1 MSRSYRNEYLFSEIY
16 LESITQQPITDENLR
31 ASFQTIKEWREFAD
45 KTSLE
50 QWITTYIEPVL
61 DTLGFGHHKDQE
73 EQANILV
80 LFPDVDK
87 IQPMSLCYVVPP
99 GEDIN
104 CTLKGKHW
112 AEKIIRSL
120 RKYNFHWGILTD
132 GLYWRIYHTKEPTPY
147 ETYVEINLETI
158 LSSQD
163 YAAFQIFYFFFRP
176 GNFTRGENGKCKF
189 DIYKEESAKTTEYI
203 EENLRAAIEREKE
216 GEGVLQTLCL
226 GYLNTLN
233 QDTYNEEER
242 VRIYG
247 GAILY
252 LFRLLFLFYSTARS
266 LLKEERI
273 ESFKSIVQ
281 DSFRLHNE
289 GGAKSNSY
297 DLWFRLQ
304 DLFAEID
311 LTYDGGLFDSHS
323 KEDLIRFIEET
334 RITDPF
340 LSEVI
345 FGLAYYRKSKRN
357 FVPIEYRDL
366 SVRHLGSLYE
376 GLLEHNLFIAEENT
390 IIRKSGNKIRF
401 IPESK
406 AGKIRRSDTILPKGK
421 VYFSEDAKERKL
433 TGSYYTP
440 EDVVEYIVKNT
451 VDVLLEEKKKELIK
465 EIGPVLKE
473 LDSAINESERRRLE
487 LFIDD
492 KILKFVEEKILS
504 LSVLD
509 PTMGSGHFLVNA
521 TNHIANF
528 IVEIL
533 NEYPCLPDRQAGYNS
548 EIDSNPGLW
557 RRRVVEDCIYGVD
570 LNPLAVELAKLCLWI
585 TTAFKEKQLCFL
597 NHHLKKGNALVG
609 VRISD
614 LEEYLTKARGSKHDL
629 FMQSYINSIKRAAE
643 SYEKKLSKLTEAR
656 EDIEKKKEILSEL
669 DEELAPYKYLC
680 NLFTHYLLGEIDESD
695 FLSQVESWSE
705 SKKSQK
711 VLASLN
717 SKDFFH
723 WDLEF
728 PDVFYG
734 DNSGFD
740 VVIGN
745 PPYVEYSEV
754 RKNYVVM
761 PYENAIG
768 RGKNR
773 VININPSGYKTFKC
787 GNIYAFLIER
797 SINFLSNKGKFGM
810 IIPISAFCTD
820 RMDTL
825 QNILIKNCTSLWISS
840 FAERPSKIFKGVER
854 NISIAI
860 ATKGNEICEIYTT
873 TYIKW
878 YSEER

>member
-1 MSRSYRNEYLFSEIY
+1 LSE
-16 LESITQQPITDENLR
+16 
-31 ASFQTIKEWREFAD
+31 
-45 KTSLE
+45 
-50 QWITTYIEPVL
+50 
-61 DTLGFGHHKDQE
+61 
-73 EQANILV
+73 
-80 LFPDVDK
+80 
-87 IQPMSLCYVVPP
+87 
-99 GEDIN
+99 
-104 CTLKGKHW
+104 
-112 AEKIIRSL
+112 
-120 RKYNFHWGILTD
+120 RK
-132 GLYWRIYHTKEPTPY
+132 K
-147 ETYVEINLETI
+147 
-158 LSSQD
+158 
-163 YAAFQIFYFFFRP
+163 
-176 GNFTRGENGKCKF
+176 
-189 DIYKEESAKTTEYI
+189 
-203 EENLRAAIEREKE
+203 

-357 FVPIEYRDL
+357 FVPIEYRHL

-533 NEYPCLPDRQAGYNS
+533 NEYPCLPTGRPYYQRCTTFSCYH
-548 EIDSNPGLW
+548 
-557 RRRVVEDCIYGVD
+557 
-570 LNPLAVELAKLCLWI
+570 AVRKVSYSIWPFSFKVI
-585 TTAFKEKQLCFL
+585 TVLKNLPYFFQKAFE
-597 NHHLKKGNALVG
+597 
-609 VRISD
+609 
-614 LEEYLTKARGSKHDL
+614 
-629 FMQSYINSIKRAAE
+629 
-643 SYEKKLSKLTEAR
+643 
-656 EDIEKKKEILSEL
+656 
-669 DEELAPYKYLC
+669 
-680 NLFTHYLLGEIDESD
+680 
-695 FLSQVESWSE
+695 
-705 SKKSQK
+705 
-711 VLASLN
+711 
-717 SKDFFH
+717 
-723 WDLEF
+723 
-728 PDVFYG
+728 
-734 DNSGFD
+734 NSGES
-740 VVIGN
+740 
-745 PPYVEYSEV
+745 P
-754 RKNYVVM
+754 
-761 PYENAIG
+761 
-768 RGKNR
+768 
-773 VININPSGYKTFKC
+773 
-787 GNIYAFLIER
+787 ER
-797 SINFLSNKGKFGM
+797 
-810 IIPISAFCTD
+810 
-820 RMDTL
+820 
-825 QNILIKNCTSLWISS
+825 QNL
-840 FAERPSKIFKGVER
+840 
-854 NISIAI
+854 
-860 ATKGNEICEIYTT
+860 
-873 TYIKW
+873 
-878 YSEER
+878 